1 MFIWEV
7 IADHPAQGR
16 KQGDREGKQD
26 RKVCVLLQTEPEHT
40 SPPHPGGEG
49 AAFVRGVDAGE
60 CLRPS
65 QRGQLASEFLLL
77 LHAHWPMLWVR
88 ATGL

>member
-49 AAFVRGVDAGE
+49 AAFVRGWMLESASG
-60 CLRPS
+60 RPS
-65 QRGQLASEFLLL
+65 EAS
-77 LHAHWPMLWVR
+77 
-88 ATGL
+88 

>member
-26 RKVCVLLQTEPEHT
+26 RKVCVLLQTEPEHAS
-40 SPPHPGGEG
+40 SPPPRGRVLLL
-49 AAFVRGVDAGE
+49 FVGWMLESASG
-60 CLRPS
+60 RPS
-65 QRGQLASEFLLL
+65 EAS
-77 LHAHWPMLWVR
+77 
-88 ATGL
+88 